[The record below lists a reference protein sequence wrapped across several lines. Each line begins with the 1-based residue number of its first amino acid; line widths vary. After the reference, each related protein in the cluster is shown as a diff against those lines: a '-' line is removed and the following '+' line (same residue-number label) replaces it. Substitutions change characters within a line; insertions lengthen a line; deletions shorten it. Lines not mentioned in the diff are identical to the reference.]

1 MSKEKGYAVVWQEE
15 SRFYG
20 EEIEVRNELI
30 VGDFIRYFPD
40 SENEEF
46 TASEIDDGVMFEV
59 VKRVYSTIDGMLYY
73 CKDE

>member
-15 SRFYG
+15 SK
-20 EEIEVRNELI
+20 LI